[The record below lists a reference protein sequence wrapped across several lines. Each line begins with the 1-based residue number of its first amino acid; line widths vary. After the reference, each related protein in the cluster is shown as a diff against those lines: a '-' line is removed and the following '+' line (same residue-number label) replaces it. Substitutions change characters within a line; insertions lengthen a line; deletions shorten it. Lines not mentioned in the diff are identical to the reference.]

1 MIVKSQDLKI
11 KNKFHLFMARLRKF
25 VAYRR
30 LERPYTRT
38 SKFKAKAYIRMT
50 PNVKVVRFNSGDA
63 SKSFNCTLNLLSKS
77 DLQIRDNALE
87 SARQTSNKLL
97 ETFLG
102 LSGFHLKVKVYPFHV
117 LREHALA
124 SGAGA
129 DRFSSGMAHS
139 FGKPLGVAAR
149 VRKGQAIF
157 QVDVD
162 KQNVEVARQALER
175 ASKKLPCSCTIQ
187 ITEKK

>member
-1 MIVKSQDLKI
+1 
-11 KNKFHLFMARLRKF
+11 MARLRKF
-25 VAYRR
+25 VSYRR

-38 SKFKAKAYIRMT
+38 SKFKSKSYIRMT
-50 PNVKVVRFNSGDA
+50 PNPKVVRFDIGDPN
-63 SKSFNCTLNLLSKS
+63 KNFQFTLNLLSKS

-97 ETFLG
+97 ESYLG
-102 LSGFHLKVKVYPFHV
+102 LNGFHMKIKVYPYHV

-139 FGKPLGVAAR
+139 FGKPIGVAAR
-149 VRKGQAIF
+149 VKKGQTIF
-157 QVDVD
+157 QVSVD
-162 KQNVEVARQALER
+162 KENLDIAKQALER

-187 ITEKK
+187 VIKK

>member
-1 MIVKSQDLKI
+1 
-11 KNKFHLFMARLRKF
+11 MARIRKF

-38 SKFKAKAYIRMT
+38 SKFKAKSYIKMT
-50 PNVKVVRFNSGDA
+50 PNVKVVRFETGDA
-63 SKSFNCTLNLLSKS
+63 NKDFKCTLNLLSKS
-77 DLQIRDNALE
+77 ELQIRDNALE

-97 ETFLG
+97 ESHLG
-102 LSGFHLKVKVYPFHV
+102 LNGFHLKIKVYPYHV

-139 FGKPLGVAAR
+139 FGKPAGIAAR
-149 VRKGQAIF
+149 IKKGQTIF
-157 QVDVD
+157 QVSVD
-162 KQNVEVARQALER
+162 KQDLALAKQALER
-175 ASKKLPCSCTIQ
+175 ASKKLPCACSIEVF
-187 ITEKK
+187 EKK

>member
-1 MIVKSQDLKI
+1 
-11 KNKFHLFMARLRKF
+11 MARLRKF

-38 SKFKAKAYIRMT
+38 SKFKSKSYIKMN
-50 PNVKVVRFNSGDA
+50 PNVKVVRFDVGDQL
-63 SKSFNCTLNLLSKS
+63 KHFDYTLNLLSKT

-97 ETFLG
+97 ESALG
-102 LSGFHLKVKVYPFHV
+102 VNGFYMKVKTYPYHV

-139 FGKPLGVAAR
+139 FGKPAGLAAR
-149 VRKGQAIF
+149 VFKGDTIF
-157 QVDVD
+157 QLRVNKEHLDIG
-162 KQNVEVARQALER
+162 KQALER
-175 ASKKLPCSCTIQ
+175 ASKKLPCPCTIQ
-187 ITEKK
+187 VIVNK

>member
-1 MIVKSQDLKI
+1 
-11 KNKFHLFMARLRKF
+11 MARLRTF
-25 VAYRR
+25 TSYRR
-30 LERPYTRT
+30 LKRPYTRT
-38 SKFKAKAYIRMT
+38 SKFKAKSYVRMT
-50 PNVKVVRFNSGDA
+50 PNVKVVRFDTGA
-63 SKSFNCTLNLLSKS
+63 SNKDFNYTLNLLSKS

-97 ETFLG
+97 ETYLG
-102 LSGFHLKVKVYPFHV
+102 LNGFHLKVKVYPYHI

-139 FGKPLGVAAR
+139 FGKPVGVAAR
-149 VRKGQAIF
+149 IKKGQTIF
-157 QVDVD
+157 QVSVD
-162 KQNVEVARQALER
+162 KQNIGVAKQALER

-187 ITEKK
+187 LTENR

>member
-1 MIVKSQDLKI
+1 
-11 KNKFHLFMARLRKF
+11 MARIRKF
-25 VAYRR
+25 VSYRR

-38 SKFKAKAYIRMT
+38 SRFKAKAYIRMN
-50 PNVKVVRFNSGDA
+50 PNVKVVRFDTGDA
-63 SKSFNCTLNLLSKS
+63 SKSFKWMLNLLSKS

-97 ETFLG
+97 ESYLG
-102 LSGFHLKVKVYPFHV
+102 LNGFHMKVKVYPYHV

-139 FGKPLGVAAR
+139 FGKPIGVAAR
-149 VRKGQAIF
+149 IKKGQAIF
-157 QVDVD
+157 QVNVD
-162 KQNVEVARQALER
+162 KQNVPVARQALER

-187 ITEKK
+187 VIEKR

>member
-1 MIVKSQDLKI
+1 
-11 KNKFHLFMARLRKF
+11 MARLRKF

-30 LERPYTRT
+30 LKRPYTRT
-38 SKFKAKAYIRMT
+38 SKFKAKAYIRMR
-50 PNVKVVRFNSGDA
+50 PNVKVVRFDTGDA
-63 SKSFNCTLNLLSKS
+63 SKRFNYTLNLLSKS

-97 ETFLG
+97 ESYLG
-102 LSGFHLKVKVYPFHV
+102 LNGYHMKVKVYPYHI

-124 SGAGA
+124 AGAGA

-139 FGKPLGVAAR
+139 FGKPIGVAAR
-149 VRKGQAIF
+149 IKKGQTIF
-157 QVDVD
+157 QVSVD
-162 KQNVEVARQALER
+162 KQNIGVAKQALER

-187 ITEKK
+187 IIENVI

>member
-1 MIVKSQDLKI
+1 
-11 KNKFHLFMARLRKF
+11 MARIRKF
-25 VAYRR
+25 VSYRR
-30 LERPYTRT
+30 LKRPYTRT
-38 SKFKAKAYIRMT
+38 SKFKAKSYIRMT
-50 PNVKVVRFNSGDA
+50 PHVKVVRFDTGANKEFDY
-63 SKSFNCTLNLLSKS
+63 TLSLLSKS

-97 ETFLG
+97 ETYLG
-102 LSGFHLKVKVYPFHV
+102 LNGFHLKVKVYPYHV

-139 FGKPLGVAAR
+139 FGKPIGVAAR
-149 VRKGQAIF
+149 IKKGQAIF
-157 QVDVD
+157 QVSVD
-162 KQNVEVARQALER
+162 RQNIGVAKQALER

-187 ITEKK
+187 VIEKK

>member
-1 MIVKSQDLKI
+1 
-11 KNKFHLFMARLRKF
+11 MARIRKF
-25 VAYRR
+25 VSYRR

-38 SKFKAKAYIRMT
+38 SKFKAKSYIRMT
-50 PNVKVVRFNSGDA
+50 PNVKVVRFDTGANKD
-63 SKSFNCTLNLLSKS
+63 FDCTLNLLSKS

-97 ETFLG
+97 ETYLG
-102 LSGFHLKVKVYPFHV
+102 LNGFHLKVKVYPYHV

-139 FGKPLGVAAR
+139 FGKPTGVAAR
-149 VRKGQAIF
+149 IKKGQTIF
-157 QVDVD
+157 QVSVD
-162 KQNVEVARQALER
+162 KQNIGVAKQALER

-187 ITEKK
+187 LIKNK

>member
-1 MIVKSQDLKI
+1 
-11 KNKFHLFMARLRKF
+11 MARLRKF

-38 SKFKAKAYIRMT
+38 SKYKGKAYIKT
-50 PNVKVVRFNSGDA
+50 NPIPKIPRFETGDA
-63 SKSFNCTLNLLSKS
+63 RKSFNCTLNLLSKS

-97 ETFLG
+97 ETYLG
-102 LSGFHLKVKVYPFHV
+102 LNGFHLKVKVYPYHV

-139 FGKPLGVAAR
+139 FGKPTGIAAR
-149 VRKGQAIF
+149 VRKGQTLF
-157 QVDVD
+157 QVSVD
-162 KQNVEVARQALER
+162 RQNMEIAKQALER
-175 ASKKLPCSCTIQ
+175 ASKKLPCSCTIVM
-187 ITEKK
+187 ERNKAKV

>member
-1 MIVKSQDLKI
+1 
-11 KNKFHLFMARLRKF
+11 MARIRKF

-30 LERPYTRT
+30 FERPYTRT

-50 PNVKVVRFNSGDA
+50 PHPKVVRFDSGDLN
-63 SKSFNCTLNLLSKS
+63 KDFKYTLNLLAKS
-77 DLQIRDNALE
+77 DLQIRDNSLE

-97 ETFLG
+97 ESYLG
-102 LSGFHLKVKVYPFHV
+102 LNGFHLKVKVYPYHV

-124 SGAGA
+124 AGAGA

-139 FGKPLGVAAR
+139 FGKPTGIAARVKKGQIIFQVSVDKENLGVA
-149 VRKGQAIF
+149 K
-157 QVDVD
+157 
-162 KQNVEVARQALER
+162 QALER

-187 ITEKK
+187 VTERK

>member
-1 MIVKSQDLKI
+1 
-11 KNKFHLFMARLRKF
+11 MAKLRKF
-25 VAYRR
+25 VSYRNIK
-30 LERPYTRT
+30 RPYTRT
-38 SKFKAKAYIRMT
+38 SKYKAKSYIRMT
-50 PNVKVVRFNSGDA
+50 PNTKVVRFDTGANKD
-63 SKSFNCTLNLLSKS
+63 FDFTLNLLSKS

-97 ETFLG
+97 ETYLG
-102 LSGFHLKVKVYPFHV
+102 LNGFHLKVKVYPYHI

-139 FGKPLGVAAR
+139 FGKPIGVAAR
-149 VRKGQAIF
+149 IKKGQTIF
-157 QVDVD
+157 QVSVD
-162 KQNVEVARQALER
+162 KQNIGVAKQALKR

-187 ITEKK
+187 LIEKKIIIL

>member
-1 MIVKSQDLKI
+1 
-11 KNKFHLFMARLRKF
+11 MARLRKF

-38 SKFKAKAYIRMT
+38 SKYKGKSFVRMS
-50 PNVKVVRFNSGDA
+50 PHIKVVGFELGSPKKKFRYNLRLI
-63 SKSFNCTLNLLSKS
+63 SKD
-77 DLQIRDNALE
+77 DLQIRENSLE
-87 SARQTSNKLL
+87 SAKQTSNKLL
-97 ETFLG
+97 ETSIG
-102 LSGFHLKVKVYPFHV
+102 LSSYHLKLRTYPHHV

-139 FGKPLGVAAR
+139 FGKPTGSAAQI
-149 VRKGQAIF
+149 RKGDTIF
-157 QVDVD
+157 HLYVD
-162 KQNVEVARQALER
+162 KSNVNLGKQALER

-187 ITEKK
+187 VFENKV